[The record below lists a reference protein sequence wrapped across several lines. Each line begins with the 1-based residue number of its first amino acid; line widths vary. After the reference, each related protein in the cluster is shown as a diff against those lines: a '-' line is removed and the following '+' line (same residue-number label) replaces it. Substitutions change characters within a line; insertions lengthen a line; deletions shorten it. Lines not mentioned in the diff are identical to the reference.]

1 MKKIKNE
8 YTSIKNWASD
18 DQPSYKLIKSG
29 VNSLSNAELLAI
41 LLRTGT
47 QHQSAV
53 ELSRKILETSKN
65 NLHELAKMGLK
76 DLQKMKGIGET
87 KSIIIA
93 AALELG
99 RRRHSSDFLR
109 KPQIRCSTDIAEYL
123 KSAFQD
129 LAYEIFA
136 VVYLNRANK
145 IVHFEIISR
154 GGITGTVADPRLI
167 LKFALEH
174 NATSIVL
181 SHNHPSG
188 NLQPSKADED
198 ITSKINHAAA
208 FLDIKLLDHI
218 IVSNEGYFSFMDEGL
233 L

>member
-1 MKKIKNE
+1 MKIIKKP
-8 YTSIKNWASD
+8 TSSIKNWASD
-18 DQPSYKLIKSG
+18 DQPSYKLTKSG
-29 VNSLSNAELLAI
+29 VGSLSNAELLAI

-47 QHQSAV
+47 QDQSAV
-53 ELSRKILETSKN
+53 ELGRKIMESSRN

-99 RRRHSSDFLR
+99 RRRHSSDFLQ
-109 KPQIRCSTDIAEYL
+109 KPQIRSSTDIAEYL
-123 KSAFQD
+123 KSSFQD
-129 LAYEIFA
+129 LNYEVFA
-136 VVYLNRANK
+136 VAYLNRANK
-145 IVHFEIISR
+145 IVHFETISR

-167 LKFALEH
+167 IKIALEH
-174 NATSIVL
+174 NATGIVL

-188 NLQPSKADED
+188 NLQPSKSDED
-198 ITSKINHAAA
+198 ITTKINHAAA
-208 FLDIKLLDHI
+208 LLDIKLLDHI